1 MNSLKHSLPDPF
13 FVRSLLRPKLFNI
26 RNMSSFVRKLTR
38 WGFQRAH
45 DDATRNSDIFR
56 HTYFQRGRPE
66 LLSKVRC
73 VGKVSGNGN
82 ASTDVSRAPAVIPAV
97 LPPPAGASAGQTRE
111 DILKECRRQGPPIS
125 SVRSSAAAPL
135 DSSTRRRAAAA
146 ALPVATAAA
155 LTLSPPPVSQQVLQ
169 NVRTGSTLDE
179 APTMLP
185 SSPSRTESI
194 LQQQQAALMRLMS
207 QAQAQNA
214 APVAPSSPLLDSNVS
229 QALALYRRNL
239 EQQLLLQQE
248 EQQAE
253 LSRLE
258 MQRLVQQLSR
268 SNNDDPLAALQ
279 AQLQQQQQQQL
290 LLQNHASPLLSMQA
304 SSLNHLDAATQIAL
318 ERLSREEVLRSHHLQ
333 QQAALSSLL
342 LANEAG
348 SNTGFGN
355 SPIGGGT
362 GFSRGL
368 GNGLSMGLG
377 NGMHSAIGTGGG
389 NVPASANSQLHE
401 LLLQHNLNNQAL
413 PFSSTSS
420 ATALPT
426 SYGLNAAPSF
436 SQLTAQ
442 TTTPGFPAS
451 LVDGP
456 LYYL

>member
-1 MNSLKHSLPDPF
+1 
-13 FVRSLLRPKLFNI
+13 
-26 RNMSSFVRKLTR
+26 MSSFVRKLTR

-56 HTYFQRGRPE
+56 HTYFQHGRPE

-82 ASTDVSRAPAVIPAV
+82 AAADVSRAPAVIPAV

-125 SVRSSAAAPL
+125 SNRSSVAPPL

-155 LTLSPPPVSQQVLQ
+155 LTLSPPPVSQQALQ

-179 APTMLP
+179 APTMFP
-185 SSPSRTESI
+185 SSPSRTEST

-207 QAQAQNA
+207 QAQAQTA

-268 SNNDDPLAALQ
+268 SNNDDPFAALQ
-279 AQLQQQQQQQL
+279 AQLQQQQ
-290 LLQNHASPLLSMQA
+290 LQNHASPLLSMHA

-318 ERLSREEVLRSHHLQ
+318 ERLSRDEALRSHHLQ

-342 LANEAG
+342 LANETNT
-348 SNTGFGN
+348 NTGFG
-355 SPIGGGT
+355 SGPIGGST
-362 GFSRGL
+362 CFNRGL
-368 GNGLSMGLG
+368 GNGFNTGLG
-377 NGMHSAIGTGGG
+377 NGMQSAIGIG
-389 NVPASANSQLHE
+389 NVPASTNSQLHE

-420 ATALPT
+420 TTALPT
-426 SYGLNAAPSF
+426 SFGLNAAPAF

-442 TTTPGFPAS
+442 TTTPGFPSS
-451 LVDGP
+451 LVDRP